1 MFEMLQIIFNE
12 FYNSSNS
19 LGIIDY
25 AKTNA
30 GTIINIA
37 IGLMISLAGILL
49 IKKLLGFIK

>member
-12 FYNSSNS
+12 FYNASNS
-19 LGIIDY
+19 IGIIDY

-30 GTIINIA
+30 GTIINVA

-49 IKKLLGFIK
+49 IKKLLSFVK